1 MTFAMLDK
9 IVTNV
14 LPKELQTKVIFDNV
28 DSQTKKM
35 PEFVDSGLLKKTG
48 DSDGKPQLNGIHCV
62 PIIADSPNFRKE
74 IGVSMSD
81 EGFIKLPRTL
91 LSDPNW
97 KGLRVKYQ
105 RLFLI
110 ILEHTAYRSRNFS
123 YNGHAINVNPGQLCI
138 SYRRLVDLYN
148 DGVKFKADRIDVPF
162 IQRAVSVFTKF
173 GFSIQ
178 ESIHDISLLTIKQR
192 ELYDHFQKQTD
203 TPSDTDSI
211 QTRYSNEERK
221 EREDM
226 KETIDRAIAPD
237 RSFLLDKEKKEQE
250 NKPSIFDA
258 PEAPTRK
265 DQKLTPEQ
273 QKQYED
279 IWQFL
284 CKSQMAD
291 GTTTKNSKGKLIKGI
306 TPQDVV
312 TWLKTR
318 EFKEIVEAIKT
329 TKDANVQTNYPAYL
343 VTLFKK
349 NVVAKK
355 DNIQINDEFLNEIT
369 KIHKCLHLE
378 NHKQYVTDRV
388 KHTDYQKN
396 SDPQRFKE
404 MIMASI
410 AMASNYDQRH
420 VDQEIEK
427 EYEEEY

>member
-1 MTFAMLDK
+1 MSFAMLE
-9 IVTNV
+9 TLLPNV
-14 LPKELQTKVIFDNV
+14 LPKQLQTKVNFDNV
-28 DSQTKKM
+28 EEQTKKK
-35 PEFVDSGLLKKTG
+35 PETAIPGVFTKTG
-48 DSDGKPQLNGIHCV
+48 DLADKSQLNGNHYT
-62 PIIADSPNFRKE
+62 PIVAEPSNFRKE
-74 IGVSMSD
+74 IGGSMSD
-81 EGFIKLPRTL
+81 EGFVKLPRSL
-91 LSDPNW
+91 FNDPNW
-97 KGLRVKYQ
+97 KGMREKYRRVFLVL
-105 RLFLI
+105 LFHTSFTEKSFGIGANLI
-110 ILEHTAYRSRNFS
+110 TI
-123 YNGHAINVNPGQLCI
+123 GPGQFCTSI
-138 SYRRLVDLYN
+138 RNLVDLCN
-148 DGVKFKADRIDVPF
+148 DGIKFKDDKVDKNIVE
-162 IQRAVSVFTKF
+162 RAVSLFTKI
-173 GFSIQ
+173 GLVRQ
-178 ESIHDISLLTIKQR
+178 EVRHGKSVLTITQR
-192 ELYDHFQKQTD
+192 ELYDHFQKQSETGSETRPRLDRD
-203 TPSDTDSI
+203 T
-211 QTRYSNEERK
+211 NEERK

-237 RSFLLDKEKKEQE
+237 RSSLLDKEKKEQE
-250 NKPSIFDA
+250 KKPSIFDA

-284 CKSQMAD
+284 CKSQMAE

-318 EFKEIVEAIKT
+318 AFKEIVEAIKT

-355 DNIQINDEFLNEIT
+355 DNIQINDEFLNEIM
-369 KIHKCLHLE
+369 KVHKCLHLE

-396 SDPQRFKE
+396 SDPERFKE

-410 AMASNYDQRH
+410 DMARNYDSRE
-420 VDQEIEK
+420 VEYKQES
-427 EYEEEY
+427 EYDDDY